1 MYALLVLWFRICEC
15 TKPVDEVLIV
25 RTEEKVNEELASCK
39 AKRDFWKIR
48 FSNLV
53 VEEFEGQRREYEDN
67 YRIWAERV
75 KTLEYVLG
83 LRDVL

>member
-1 MYALLVLWFRICEC
+1 MRTVEELN
-15 TKPVDEVLIV
+15 EVLDDG
-25 RTEEKVNEELASCK
+25 KK
-39 AKRDFWKIR
+39 KRDFWKSR

-53 VEEFEGQRREYEDN
+53 VEEFDGQRRDYEDN
-67 YRIWAERV
+67 YRIWTERV

>member
-1 MYALLVLWFRICEC
+1 M
-15 TKPVDEVLIV
+15 
-25 RTEEKVNEELASCK
+25 RTEEKINEELASCK

-53 VEEFEGQRREYEDN
+53 AEEFDGQRRDYEDN

>member
-1 MYALLVLWFRICEC
+1 MR
-15 TKPVDEVLIV
+15 P
-25 RTEEKVNEELASCK
+25 EEKVNEVLESCK
-39 AKRDFWKIR
+39 EKRDFWELR

-67 YRIWAERV
+67 YRIWVERV